1 MIDPEIQR
9 YNTPG
14 FSGCLSGVKFN
25 TLVPLK
31 AIFRPTSVVRPY
43 SIRGE
48 LVESSCASM
57 LPLTTILIPPEMDPW
72 YMGTGRCR
80 GGGASAGRETPA
92 SVSCGRDAP
101 APDTAAAWSQPPAL
115 SPQSSPMCT
124 TMAGL
129 GSSLGVSEAPGQ
141 SPPSLPQ
148 FCNPP
153 SPPAPHRCLSLQS

>member
-31 AIFRPTSVVRPY
+31 AIFHPTSPLRPY

-57 LPLTTILIPPEMDPW
+57 LPLSTILIPPEMDPW
-72 YMGTGRCR
+72 YMATGGCCGETWWGWSPRQAPAAE
-80 GGGASAGRETPA
+80 GKLQRETLLQPGL
-92 SVSCGRDAP
+92 SCLLCPCRV
-101 APDTAAAWSQPPAL
+101 PPRARRRL
-115 SPQSSPMCT
+115 DWDH
-124 TMAGL
+124 
-129 GSSLGVSEAPGQ
+129 
-141 SPPSLPQ
+141 
-148 FCNPP
+148 
-153 SPPAPHRCLSLQS
+153 HRV

>member
-25 TLVPLK
+25 SLVPLK

-72 YMGTGRCR
+72 YMGTGRCS
-80 GGGASAGRETPA
+80 GGTPVGREPPGKHQLQRGRSSTRPPCSPVSGA
-92 SVSCGRDAP
+92 RSVSA
-101 APDTAAAWSQPPAL
+101 
-115 SPQSSPMCT
+115 
-124 TMAGL
+124 
-129 GSSLGVSEAPGQ
+129 E
-141 SPPSLPQ
+141 
-148 FCNPP
+148 F
-153 SPPAPHRCLSLQS
+153 PHVHDDGWMGIIIGCK

>member
-31 AIFRPTSVVRPY
+31 AIFHPTSPLRPY

-57 LPLTTILIPPEMDPW
+57 LPLSTLLIPPEMDPW
-72 YMGTGRCR
+72 YMATGGCCGGTLVGMEPFSAAEGKLHREIRLQPGLSCLLCLCR
-80 GGGASAGRETPA
+80 
-92 SVSCGRDAP
+92 V
-101 APDTAAAWSQPPAL
+101 PPCA
-115 SPQSSPMCT
+115 
-124 TMAGL
+124 
-129 GSSLGVSEAPGQ
+129 
-141 SPPSLPQ
+141 
-148 FCNPP
+148 
-153 SPPAPHRCLSLQS
+153 R

>member
-25 TLVPLK
+25 SLVPLK

-80 GGGASAGRETPA
+80 GGTPAGREPPGKCQLRRGHSSMKPLCSPVSATR
-92 SVSCGRDAP
+92 SVSA
-101 APDTAAAWSQPPAL
+101 
-115 SPQSSPMCT
+115 
-124 TMAGL
+124 
-129 GSSLGVSEAPGQ
+129 E
-141 SPPSLPQ
+141 
-148 FCNPP
+148 F
-153 SPPAPHRCLSLQS
+153 PHVHDDGWIGIIIGCK

>member
-31 AIFRPTSVVRPY
+31 AIFRPTSVLRPY

-57 LPLTTILIPPEMDPW
+57 LPLTTVLIPPEMDPW
-72 YMGTGRCR
+72 YMGTGRCH
-80 GGGASAGRETPA
+80 GGMLVEREAPA
-92 SVSCGRDAP
+92 SCARAAP
-101 APDTAAAWSQPPAL
+101 AQAPTAAQAELPAL
-115 SPQSSPMCT
+115 PPQSSHTCT
-124 TMAGL
+124 TTAGSP
-129 GSSLGVSEAPGQ
+129 SSSAVSEVPAQG
-141 SPPSLPQ
+141 
-148 FCNPP
+148 P
-153 SPPAPHRCLSLQS
+153 SPLPWPCTPQTLTTASAPQL

>member
-25 TLVPLK
+25 SIVPLK
-31 AIFRPTSVVRPY
+31 AIFRPTSPVRPY

-80 GGGASAGRETPA
+80 AG
-92 SVSCGRDAP
+92 
-101 APDTAAAWSQPPAL
+101 
-115 SPQSSPMCT
+115 
-124 TMAGL
+124 
-129 GSSLGVSEAPGQ
+129 SLGGVVGVPEPPFGKRQMLPG
-141 SPPSLPQ
+141 
-148 FCNPP
+148 
-153 SPPAPHRCLSLQS
+153 

>member
-72 YMGTGRCR
+72 YMGTGGCR
-80 GGGASAGRETPA
+80 GGTPAGRERPPGECQLWRGCSTRDPA
-92 SVSCGRDAP
+92 AVR
-101 APDTAAAWSQPPAL
+101 SQPPPL
-115 SPQSSPMCT
+115 SP
-124 TMAGL
+124 
-129 GSSLGVSEAPGQ
+129 
-141 SPPSLPQ
+141 
-148 FCNPP
+148 
-153 SPPAPHRCLSLQS
+153 

>member
-1 MIDPEIQR
+1 MSLLLCAPAETGVIDPEIQR

-25 TLVPLK
+25 SLVPLK

-72 YMGTGRCR
+72 YMGTGRGS
-80 GGGASAGRETPA
+80 GGTPAGREPPWQA
-92 SVSCGRDAP
+92 SAAEGTLQHEPGLSRLLSVCRVPPRARRRLDRGR
-101 APDTAAAWSQPPAL
+101 
-115 SPQSSPMCT
+115 
-124 TMAGL
+124 
-129 GSSLGVSEAPGQ
+129 
-141 SPPSLPQ
+141 
-148 FCNPP
+148 
-153 SPPAPHRCLSLQS
+153 HRV

>member
-25 TLVPLK
+25 SLVPLK

-80 GGGASAGRETPA
+80 GGTPAGREPPGKCQLWRGMLQHETPL
-92 SVSCGRDAP
+92 
-101 APDTAAAWSQPPAL
+101 QPGL
-115 SPQSSPMCT
+115 SHPLC
-124 TMAGL
+124 L
-129 GSSLGVSEAPGQ
+129 CRV
-141 SPPSLPQ
+141 PPR
-148 FCNPP
+148 
-153 SPPAPHRCLSLQS
+153 AR

>member
-25 TLVPLK
+25 SIVPLK
-31 AIFRPTSVVRPY
+31 AIFRPTSPVRPY

-80 GGGASAGRETPA
+80 AGSLGGGGGSPR
-92 SVSCGRDAP
+92 AP
-101 APDTAAAWSQPPAL
+101 LW
-115 SPQSSPMCT
+115 
-124 TMAGL
+124 
-129 GSSLGVSEAPGQ
+129 
-141 SPPSLPQ
+141 
-148 FCNPP
+148 
-153 SPPAPHRCLSLQS
+153 

>member
-25 TLVPLK
+25 SIVPLK
-31 AIFRPTSVVRPY
+31 AIFRPTSPVRPY

-80 GGGASAGRETPA
+80 AGSLGGGVGVPE
-92 SVSCGRDAP
+92 
-101 APDTAAAWSQPPAL
+101 PPFGKRQML
-115 SPQSSPMCT
+115 
-124 TMAGL
+124 
-129 GSSLGVSEAPGQ
+129 PG
-141 SPPSLPQ
+141 
-148 FCNPP
+148 
-153 SPPAPHRCLSLQS
+153 

>member
-31 AIFRPTSVVRPY
+31 AIFHPTSVLKPY

-48 LVESSCASM
+48 LVESNCASM

-72 YMGTGRCR
+72 YMDIGRCC
-80 GGGASAGRETPA
+80 TI
-92 SVSCGRDAP
+92 SCGGD
-101 APDTAAAWSQPPAL
+101 AAAQDPIAAGSQPL
-115 SPQSSPMCT
+115 CFCRF
-124 TMAGL
+124 
-129 GSSLGVSEAPGQ
+129 
-141 SPPSLPQ
+141 PP
-148 FCNPP
+148 C
-153 SPPAPHRCLSLQS
+153 AR

>member
-1 MIDPEIQR
+1 MSLLLLCPPTETGVIDPEIQR

-25 TLVPLK
+25 SLVPLK

-72 YMGTGRCR
+72 YMGTGRHH
-80 GGGASAGRETPA
+80 GGTPAGRQPPQQASAAERMLQHKTPLQPGL
-92 SVSCGRDAP
+92 SRLLCSCRVPPRARRRL
-101 APDTAAAWSQPPAL
+101 AWDH
-115 SPQSSPMCT
+115 
-124 TMAGL
+124 
-129 GSSLGVSEAPGQ
+129 
-141 SPPSLPQ
+141 
-148 FCNPP
+148 
-153 SPPAPHRCLSLQS
+153 HRV